1 MADRRRSL
9 RFSFARRTLLALV
22 PMLAP
27 LGCALV
33 DGSVTTT
40 DDVTS
45 VENTDVKS
53 QAIGNCW
60 LYATAGWAES
70 LHKGAT
76 GRDVDLSEAYWNY
89 WYWYEQ
95 ITDGSIVLPKDD
107 GYPRRKVTQGGWWG
121 LGAELIR
128 RYGWMHE
135 HDFIPASDDKAAR
148 HSAAVDALNVELGRG
163 TLASFEA
170 RHDPRI
176 VRDALNRAWQLTPD
190 VVAALEATF
199 PLPPA
204 PASEGAGDGPEIDDA
219 GATADAGSAPSDGG
233 EDLDASVDDAG
244 ATADAGPP
252 KPKPVPPPPEPFV
265 DLADRRSDAATIHVP
280 QELPVL
286 SADGQRTISL
296 SDVVGTK
303 AHGTAVGDG
312 IREGVEAW
320 TELRYTWNN
329 TERGYARREAFLKNL
344 RDVLN
349 RRLAVPIAWVI
360 SNKAQDGA
368 YRNEGLDAWS
378 LGGLH
383 ESLLVDY
390 EIDDVPG
397 YGTLRVDERETR
409 PEALEATLSD
419 QAVLQFFRIKN
430 SWGTE
435 RIWSDEELRQYGAPV
450 EYEADGGVKNKP
462 NYLPSKPGYNDLYLT
477 YLDRSTDRGE
487 KENGHVM
494 FRLAL
499 PSQLRFAIP
508 ELAEPAPAAETDA
521 STDAAPSDDAAP

>member
-1 MADRRRSL
+1 MVDRQRRSL
-9 RFSFARRTLLALV
+9 RSLFARKTFLALA
-22 PMLAP
+22 PLLAP

-33 DGSVTTT
+33 DGSTTRT

-107 GYPRRKVTQGGWWG
+107 GYPRRRVTQGGWWG

-135 HDFIPASDDKAAR
+135 HDFIPESDDKAER
-148 HSAAVDALNVELGRG
+148 HSKAVDALNAELGRG

-199 PLPPA
+199 PLPPSPEA
-204 PASEGAGDGPEIDDA
+204 EGAGDGPAIVDAGSSDDDASREASDA
-219 GATADAGSAPSDGG
+219 GASDADASDDGGIADAGN
-233 EDLDASVDDAG
+233 L
-244 ATADAGPP
+244 DAGPA
-252 KPKPVPPPPEPFV
+252 KPKPFPPPPEPYV
-265 DLADRRSDAATIHVP
+265 DLADRRSVAATIHVP

-296 SDVVGTK
+296 ADVVGK
-303 AHGTAVGDG
+303 KVAGTDVGDG
-312 IREGVEAW
+312 IREGLEAW
-320 TELRYTWNN
+320 TELRYTWDN
-329 TERGYARREAFLKNL
+329 TERGYTRREAFLKNL

-349 RRLAVPIAWVI
+349 RRLAVPIAWVV
-360 SNKAQDGA
+360 SNKAQDGV
-368 YRNEGLDAWS
+368 YRNEGLDEWS

-409 PEALEATLSD
+409 PEALEAALSD
-419 QAVLQFFRIKN
+419 QAVVQFFRIKN

-435 RIWSDEELRQYGAPV
+435 RIWSDEELRQYGTTV

-477 YLDRSTDRGE
+477 FLDRSTDRGE
-487 KENGHVM
+487 KKNGHVM

-508 ELAEPAPAAETDA
+508 ALEEPAPATEADA
-521 STDAAPSDDAAP
+521 STDAAL